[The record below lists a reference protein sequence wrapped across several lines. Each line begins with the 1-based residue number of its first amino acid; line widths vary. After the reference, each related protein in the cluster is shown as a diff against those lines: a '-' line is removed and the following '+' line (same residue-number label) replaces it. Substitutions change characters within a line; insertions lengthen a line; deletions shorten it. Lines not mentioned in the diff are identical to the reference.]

1 MWKENGNNNF
11 KQNNRFLLF
20 FFIVII
26 LNSWKKNV
34 RNKIVAH
41 LQKQN

>member
-1 MWKENGNNNF
+1 MEIILNKMIAF
-11 KQNNRFLLF
+11 YS

-26 LNSWKKNV
+26 LKSWKKNV